1 MVRYVFLVLLC
12 GVFFSCNYNRQ
23 QYHVFG
29 GLTRDSLNNRN
40 VCFYRCLEKESY
52 SYNEVIFEPFVLE
65 KKDFIYL
72 EGYWGSV
79 NDTLY
84 LILDPFFNK
93 DCIIRYPILCI
104 SDTINAIA
112 KKMSYTSNCG
122 EVFDPTSPP
131 EPYSYKV
138 ESYENG
144 IYSVSFSNVG
154 QLSAND
160 ISILTIDISLQFG
173 VLNIKYIEGKYDF
186 LVPWLWSSDI
196 R

>member
-1 MVRYVFLVLLC
+1 MYAIRSYY
-12 GVFFSCNYNRQ
+12 GCNYNRQ

-112 KKMSYTSNCG
+112 KNRITSY
-122 EVFDPTSPP
+122 
-131 EPYSYKV
+131 
-138 ESYENG
+138 
-144 IYSVSFSNVG
+144 NVCYTK
-154 QLSAND
+154 LLRNYPKRR
-160 ISILTIDISLQFG
+160 T
-173 VLNIKYIEGKYDF
+173 
-186 LVPWLWSSDI
+186 
-196 R
+196 